1 VTPILAQFWFQN
13 NQTAGAAFLSQRS
26 NLKISINSFGAFLM
40 TISVG
45 DTAPDGAF
53 KLITSDGPAAKTA
66 AELFSKG
73 NIALIGVPGAFTPTC
88 NDNHVPGYLENAD
101 AIKERGVDAIYILS
115 ANDHHV
121 MRAWEKSL
129 GSEGKVHMISDWD
142 ASYAKALGLEIDISA
157 YGLGMRAKRF
167 SILFKD
173 GKAAVVNV
181 EDNPGQVS
189 NTSAAALIGAL

>member
-1 VTPILAQFWFQN
+1 
-13 NQTAGAAFLSQRS
+13 
-26 NLKISINSFGAFLM
+26 M

-45 DTAPDGAF
+45 QSAPAGAF
-53 KLITSDGPAAKTA
+53 KVITADGPVQKTA
-66 AELFSKG
+66 EE
-73 NIALIGVPGAFTPTC
+73 ALNHGTVVLVGVPGAFTPTC

-173 GKAAVVNV
+173 GKVAVINV

>member
-1 VTPILAQFWFQN
+1 
-13 NQTAGAAFLSQRS
+13 
-26 NLKISINSFGAFLM
+26 M

-45 DTAPDGAF
+45 NTAPQGTF
-53 KLITSDGPAAKTA
+53 KLITSDGPAEKTA
-66 AELFSKG
+66 SDLFSAG
-73 NIALIGVPGAFTPTC
+73 TVALIGVPGAFTPTC

-101 AIKERGVDAIYILS
+101 AIKARGVDAVYILS

-121 MRAWEKSL
+121 MRAWEKHL

-142 ASYAKALGLEIDISA
+142 ASYATALGLNIDISA

-167 SILFKD
+167 SILFKN
-173 GKAAVVNV
+173 GKVEVVNV

>member
-1 VTPILAQFWFQN
+1 MTVSVG
-13 NQTAGAAFLSQRS
+13 QTAPGG
-26 NLKISINSFGAFLM
+26 K
-40 TISVG
+40 
-45 DTAPDGAF
+45 F
-53 KLITSDGPAAKTA
+53 KLITKDGPNDVSAHDI
-66 AELFSKG
+66 LGKG
-73 NIALIGVPGAFTPTC
+73 TVVLVGVPGAFTPTC
-88 NDNHVPGYLENAD
+88 NDNHVPGYLDNAE
-101 AIKERGVDAIYILS
+101 AMKARGVDAIYILS

-129 GSEGKVHMISDWD
+129 GSAGKVHMISDWD

>member
-1 VTPILAQFWFQN
+1 
-13 NQTAGAAFLSQRS
+13 
-26 NLKISINSFGAFLM
+26 M

-45 DTAPDGAF
+45 HHAPAGTF
-53 KLITSDGPAAKTA
+53 KLITADGPTDVQ
-66 AELFSKG
+66 AEDVFGQGTVVLV
-73 NIALIGVPGAFTPTC
+73 GVPGAFTPTC

-101 AIKERGVDAIYILS
+101 AMKQRGVDAVYVLS

-129 GSEGKVHMISDWD
+129 GSAGKVHMISDWD
-142 ASYAKALGLEIDISA
+142 ASYAKALGLDLDASA
-157 YGLGMRAKRF
+157 FGLGIRAKRF

-173 GKAAVVNV
+173 GNVVAVNA

-189 NTSAAALIGAL
+189 NTSAAAMIDAL

>member
-1 VTPILAQFWFQN
+1 
-13 NQTAGAAFLSQRS
+13 
-26 NLKISINSFGAFLM
+26 M

-45 DTAPDGAF
+45 HSAPEGTL
-53 KLITSDGPAAKTA
+53 KVITSDGPTEKAAA
-66 AELFSKG
+66 DLFG
-73 NIALIGVPGAFTPTC
+73 HGTVVLVGVPGAFTPTC

-101 AIKERGVDAIYILS
+101 AFKARGVDAIYILS

-142 ASYAKALGLEIDISA
+142 ATYAKALGLEIDISA

-173 GKAAVVNV
+173 GKAAIINV

-189 NTSAAALIGAL
+189 NTSAAALMSAM

>member
-1 VTPILAQFWFQN
+1 MT
-13 NQTAGAAFLSQRS
+13 LSNGHS
-26 NLKISINSFGAFLM
+26 
-40 TISVG
+40 
-45 DTAPDGAF
+45 APEGTV
-53 KLITSDGPAAKTA
+53 KLITASGPVDKTA
-66 AELFSKG
+66 VELFG
-73 NIALIGVPGAFTPTC
+73 HGTVVLVGVPGAFTPTC

-101 AIKERGVDAIYILS
+101 ALKQRGVDAIYILS

-142 ASYAKALGLEIDISA
+142 AAYAKALGLEIDISA

-173 GKAAVVNV
+173 GKAAIINV

-189 NTSAAALIGAL
+189 NTSAAALMSAM

>member
-1 VTPILAQFWFQN
+1 
-13 NQTAGAAFLSQRS
+13 
-26 NLKISINSFGAFLM
+26 M
-40 TISVG
+40 TIEIG
-45 DTAPDGAF
+45 QPAPAGTF
-53 KLITSDGPAAKTA
+53 KLISADGPKDIQASQ
-66 AELFSKG
+66 LFG
-73 NIALIGVPGAFTPTC
+73 QGTVVLVGVPGAFTPTC

-101 AIKERGVDAIYILS
+101 AMKARGVDAIYILS

-142 ASYAKALGLEIDISA
+142 ASYATALGLNMDSSA
-157 YGLGMRAKRF
+157 FGMGMRAKRF

-173 GKAAVVNV
+173 GKAAVINV

>member
-1 VTPILAQFWFQN
+1 
-13 NQTAGAAFLSQRS
+13 
-26 NLKISINSFGAFLM
+26 M

-45 DTAPDGAF
+45 QSAPAGAF
-53 KLITSDGPAAKTA
+53 KVITSDGPVQKTA
-66 AELFSKG
+66 EE
-73 NIALIGVPGAFTPTC
+73 ALNHGTVVLVGVPGAFTPTC
-88 NDNHVPGYLENAD
+88 NDNHVPGYLENAS

-167 SILFKD
+167 SILFKE
-173 GKAAVVNV
+173 GKVAAINV

-189 NTSAAALIGAL
+189 NTSAAAMISAL

>member
-1 VTPILAQFWFQN
+1 MTVSVG
-13 NQTAGAAFLSQRS
+13 QTAPAG
-26 NLKISINSFGAFLM
+26 K
-40 TISVG
+40 
-45 DTAPDGAF
+45 F
-53 KLITSDGPAAKTA
+53 KLITKDGPNDVAAHDV
-66 AELFSKG
+66 LGKG
-73 NIALIGVPGAFTPTC
+73 TVVLVGVPGAFTPTC
-88 NDNHVPGYLENAD
+88 NDNHVPGYLDNAE
-101 AIKERGVDAIYILS
+101 AMKERGVDAIYILA

-129 GSEGKVHMISDWD
+129 GSAGKVHMISDWD

-173 GKAAVVNV
+173 GKVAAVNV

>member
-1 VTPILAQFWFQN
+1 MTVSVG
-13 NQTAGAAFLSQRS
+13 QTAPAG
-26 NLKISINSFGAFLM
+26 K
-40 TISVG
+40 
-45 DTAPDGAF
+45 F
-53 KLITSDGPAAKTA
+53 KLITKDGPNDVSAHDI
-66 AELFSKG
+66 LGKG
-73 NIALIGVPGAFTPTC
+73 TVVLVGVPGAFTPTC
-88 NDNHVPGYLENAD
+88 NDNHVPGYLDNAE
-101 AIKERGVDAIYILS
+101 AMKARGVDAIYILS

-129 GSEGKVHMISDWD
+129 GSAGKVHMISDWD

>member
-1 VTPILAQFWFQN
+1 
-13 NQTAGAAFLSQRS
+13 
-26 NLKISINSFGAFLM
+26 M

-45 DTAPDGAF
+45 NSAPAGSF
-53 KLITSDGPAAKTA
+53 KVITSDGPKDTA
-66 AELFSKG
+66 AADVLGQG
-73 NIALIGVPGAFTPTC
+73 NVVLVGLPGAFTPTC

-101 AIKERGVDAIYILS
+101 AIKQRGVDAIYILS

-129 GSEGKVHMISDWD
+129 GSEGKVQMISDWD
-142 ASYAKALGLEIDISA
+142 ASYATALGLNVDISA

-173 GKAAVVNV
+173 GKVAVVNV

-189 NTSAAALIGAL
+189 STSAAALISAL

>member
-1 VTPILAQFWFQN
+1 
-13 NQTAGAAFLSQRS
+13 
-26 NLKISINSFGAFLM
+26 M

-45 DTAPDGAF
+45 HHAPAGTF
-53 KLITSDGPAAKTA
+53 KLITADGPTDVQ
-66 AELFSKG
+66 AEDVFGQGTVVLV
-73 NIALIGVPGAFTPTC
+73 GVPGAFTPTC

-101 AIKERGVDAIYILS
+101 AMKQRGVDAVYVLS

-129 GSEGKVHMISDWD
+129 GSAGKVHMISDWD
-142 ASYAKALGLEIDISA
+142 ASYAKALGLDLDASA
-157 YGLGMRAKRF
+157 FGLGIRAKRF

-173 GKAAVVNV
+173 GKVVAVNA

-189 NTSAAALIGAL
+189 NTSAAAMIDAL